1 MATALKKAQP
11 FKKALWFSEA
21 ELLERRNRA
30 VELLKRENL
39 DGFLFTKQESLYYLT
54 GYDTFG
60 YVFFQAMY
68 FHIDGS
74 MRLITR
80 IPDLRQALYTS
91 ILEQKNILIRS
102 DDVTS
107 NPVSLVP
114 KVLKEFGINDSSKK
128 RIGYEPDSCS
138 LTHRLGKLLDE
149 AVKDLCTLVDYSN
162 LLNQELRMVKSEAE
176 LRKVRKA
183 AYLADFALVRTLK
196 LAKPGAY
203 EGDLWRELIGTVYE
217 GGGDDPA
224 NENILVSGNKSV
236 LTRYSTGKDTIDRQL
251 TLEFASAYK
260 HYHCCLM
267 RTIPIGGIT
276 KLARRMF
283 EITILQMKACMEAL
297 KPGREI
303 GDVFEAYARVADE
316 NGFRDQRFNSCGYSL
331 GATFSPT
338 WMDFP
343 MFVRGQNVVARPG
356 MIFFIHIILMDKATD
371 TASSIGQTVEVTE
384 DGCVSLSKLPF
395 CLTRKQTIAAWKKI
409 RKEEYGFTPEEEDE
423 GENIQEVDLS
433 DGEIDAEDYDVE
445 YDFSDYQPAA
455 ASGDPT
461 QSA

>member
-1 MATALKKAQP
+1 MATLKKPQP
-11 FKKALWFSEA
+11 FKKALHFSSA
-21 ELLERRNRA
+21 EFQSRRDAVRELMER
-30 VELLKRENL
+30 EGL
-39 DGFLFTKQESLYYLT
+39 DGFLLTKQESLYYMT

-68 FHIDGS
+68 FHADGS
-74 MRLITR
+74 MKLITR

-91 ILEQKNILIRS
+91 VLEQKDVVIRS
-102 DDVTS
+102 DDAGS

-114 KVLKEFGINDSSKK
+114 KILQEFGIDSPAK

-138 LTHRLGKLLDE
+138 LTHRLGKALE
-149 AVKDLCTLVDYSN
+149 AAVKDICTLVDHSD
-162 LLNQELRMVKSEAE
+162 LLTRELRIVKSEAE
-176 LRKVRKA
+176 MRKVRKA

-203 EGDLWRELIGTVYE
+203 EGDLWREIVGTVYE

-224 NENILVSGNKSV
+224 NENILVSGNKAV
-236 LTRYSTGKDTIDRQL
+236 LTRYSAGKDRIERQL
-251 TLEFASAYK
+251 TAEHAAVYK
-260 HYHCCLM
+260 HYHACLM

-276 KLARRMF
+276 KLARRMH
-283 EITILQMKACMEAL
+283 EVNILQMEACMAAL
-297 KPGREI
+297 KPGRPI

-316 NGFRDQRFNSCGYSL
+316 NGFRDQRFNSCGYSM
-331 GATFSPT
+331 GATFAPT

-343 MFVRGQNVVARPG
+343 MFVRGQDVVAKKG
-356 MIFFIHIILMDKATD
+356 MVFFIHIILMDKATD

-395 CLTRKQTIAAWKKI
+395 CLTRRQTIAAWKRVK
-409 RKEEYGFTPEEEDE
+409 KEEYGFGPDE
-423 GENIQEVDLS
+423 IDDGENLRDVDMS
-433 DGEIDAEDYDVE
+433 DSDVDGEDYDVE
-445 YDFSDYQPAA
+445 YDFSEYQSAA
-455 ASGDPT
+455 AVGDPT

>member
-1 MATALKKAQP
+1 MAILKKAPP
-11 FKKALWFSEA
+11 FKKALYFSEEEFKQRRERA
-21 ELLERRNRA
+21 LELM
-30 VELLKRENL
+30 KREKL
-39 DGFLFTKQESLYYLT
+39 DGFLMTKQESLYYFT

-68 FHIDGS
+68 FHSDGS

-91 ILEQKNILIRS
+91 ILEQKDILIRS
-102 DDVTS
+102 DDAGS

-114 KVLKEFGINDSSKK
+114 RVLKDFGINSPEK

-138 LTHRLGKLLDE
+138 LTHRLGKALE
-149 AVKDLCTLVDYSN
+149 VAVDGLCTLVDHSD
-162 LLNQELRMVKSEAE
+162 LFTRELRIVKSEAE
-176 LRKVRKA
+176 MRKVRKA

-196 LAKPGAY
+196 VAKPGAY
-203 EGDLWRELIGTVYE
+203 EGDLWREIVGTVYE

-224 NENILVSGNKSV
+224 NENILVAGNKAV
-236 LTRYSTGKDTIDRQL
+236 LTRYSTGKDRIDRQL
-251 TLEFASAYK
+251 TLEHAAVYK
-260 HYHCCLM
+260 HYHACLM

-276 KLARRMF
+276 KLARRMH
-283 EITILQMKACMEAL
+283 EVNVLQMQACLEAL

-343 MFVRGQNVVARPG
+343 MFVRGQNVIAQAG
-356 MIFFIHIILMDKATD
+356 MVFFIHIILMDKATD

-384 DGCVSLSKLPF
+384 HGCTPLSKLPF
-395 CLTRKQTIAAWKKI
+395 CLTRRQTIAAWKKI
-409 RKEEYGFTPEEEDE
+409 KKQDYGFTVDEEDD
-423 GENIQEVDLS
+423 GENIRDVDLS
-433 DGEIDAEDYDVE
+433 DGEVDEEDFDVE
-445 YDFSDYQPAA
+445 YDFSEYTPAA
-455 ASGDPT
+455 AVGDPT